1 MLLMLGYAQL
11 ASPSNE
17 FECTYREHYY
27 INLKHLW
34 FYEGSP
40 AIDPRGREMWV
51 GFEGLEKVNQNK
63 VVS

>member
-1 MLLMLGYAQL
+1 M
-11 ASPSNE
+11 SPSNQ
-17 FECTYREHYY
+17 FECTYRENYY
-27 INLKHLW
+27 INLEHLW

-40 AIDPRGREMWV
+40 AIDPHGREMGV